1 MAVEILGISLLNI
14 QYYMAKL
21 NKKNNKNIL
30 FITTFLLLLDY
41 FFKAKRNCITN
52 KKKDIINCILKSG
65 MTLGSIYDIKIKW
78 CEQLFLKKK
87 LASDFM

>member
-41 FFKAKRNCITN
+41 FFKAKRTFLRPKEIASQI
-52 KKKDIINCILKSG
+52 KKRH
-65 MTLGSIYDIKIKW
+65 Y
-78 CEQLFLKKK
+78 QLYFEIWNDPGFNLRHKN
-87 LASDFM
+87 